1 LNKCE
6 ILRKLFED
14 FSTNN
19 TSTILAENKLKKKI
33 PFLLGSSEKNR
44 LS

>member
-6 ILRKLFED
+6 ILKKLFED

-19 TSTILAENKLKKKI
+19 TSTLFAENKLKKRKYY
-33 PFLLGSSEKNR
+33 
-44 LS
+44 